1 MVESEFNYRK
11 YNGIEM
17 HRRDPYGFWF
27 IDLPELAT
35 QSFTSARS
43 AYQAV
48 DAYLFNKTKKVE
60 KTKK

>member
-1 MVESEFNYRK
+1 MVESDFNYRK
-11 YNGIEM
+11 YQGIEM
-17 HRRDPYGFWF
+17 HRKDPYGFWSVN
-27 IDLPELAT
+27 LPELAT

-48 DAYLFNKTKKVE
+48 DAYLFKKKKTE

>member
-1 MVESEFNYRK
+1 MVESDFNYRK

-17 HRRDPYGFWF
+17 QRRDPYGFWF
-27 IDLPELAT
+27 VNIPELAT

-48 DAYLFNKTKKVE
+48 DEYLFKKSKMVE
-60 KTKK
+60 KIKK